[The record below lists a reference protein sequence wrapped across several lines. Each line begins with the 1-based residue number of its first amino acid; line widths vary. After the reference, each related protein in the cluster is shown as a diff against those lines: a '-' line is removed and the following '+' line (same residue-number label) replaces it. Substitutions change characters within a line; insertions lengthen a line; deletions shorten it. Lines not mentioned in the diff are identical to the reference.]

1 MLPRRSLQQV
11 SRQMT
16 LKPPKAT
23 GKATVER
30 RSGRD
35 RRQSDKGPPGRVER
49 RRVAEPRKPE
59 VAELDMTESEWGELA
74 QQAVLPPVDKPKKD
88 G

>member
-1 MLPRRSLQQV
+1 
-11 SRQMT
+11 MT
-16 LKPPKAT
+16 LKPSKVTA
-23 GKATVER
+23 KSTVER

-35 RRQSDKGPPGRVER
+35 RRQADKGPPGRVER

-74 QQAVLPPVDKPKKD
+74 QESVAPRDGKK
-88 G
+88 GG

>member
-1 MLPRRSLQQV
+1 
-11 SRQMT
+11 MT
-16 LKPPKAT
+16 QRPAKAASKT
-23 GKATVER
+23 TAER

-35 RRQSDKGPPGRVER
+35 RRQVDKGPPGRAER

-59 VAELDMTESEWGELA
+59 VAELDMTESEWGALA
-74 QQAVLPPVDKPKKD
+74 QESVTPPPPDPKKR

>member
-1 MLPRRSLQQV
+1 
-11 SRQMT
+11 MT
-16 LKPPKAT
+16 HKPPKA
-23 GKATVER
+23 GSKATAER

-35 RRQSDKGPPGRVER
+35 RRQVDKGPPGRVER

-59 VAELDMTESEWGELA
+59 VSELEVTESEWGALA
-74 QQAVLPPVDKPKKD
+74 EQAFRKPDPPPEA